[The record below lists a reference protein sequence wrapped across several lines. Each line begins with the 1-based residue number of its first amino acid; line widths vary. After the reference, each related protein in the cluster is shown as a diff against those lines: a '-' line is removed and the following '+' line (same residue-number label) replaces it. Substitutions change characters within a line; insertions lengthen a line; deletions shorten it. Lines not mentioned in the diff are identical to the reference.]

1 MNANIALLTIQ
12 TVDTDGEIVHSVLQM
27 LSYAS
32 VIASICGLIVGI
44 LLLRRHRTRAVADD
58 VEAVSDMSGYRLSS

>member
-1 MNANIALLTIQ
+1 
-12 TVDTDGEIVHSVLQM
+12 M

-32 VIASICGLIVGI
+32 VIASICGLIVGT

-58 VEAVSDMSGYRLSS
+58 VEAVSDPNFYYTII